1 MKKSYKVIYSKQ
13 VKGIFS
19 EEKFLALNFFKAF
32 DEITK
37 DFTNISY
44 HNIKYIRDNY
54 YVLKINNYN
63 ALFQVLK
70 NKNLVFVIG
79 LKESK
84 N

>member
-37 DFTNISY
+37 DFS
-44 HNIKYIRDNY
+44 NIKESYEYIIMEIMTPIK
-54 YVLKINNYN
+54 LKINNDTK
-63 ALFQVLK
+63 F
-70 NKNLVFVIG
+70 
-79 LKESK
+79 
-84 N
+84 